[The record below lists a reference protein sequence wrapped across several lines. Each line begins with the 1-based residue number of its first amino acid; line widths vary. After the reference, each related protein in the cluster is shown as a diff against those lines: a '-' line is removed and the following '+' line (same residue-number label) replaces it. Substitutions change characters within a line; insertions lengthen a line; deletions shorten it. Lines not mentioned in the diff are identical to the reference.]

1 MKTQL
6 CESVPKLSHAR
17 CPQLLPKAQ
26 FVSTT
31 FVKIFSAF
39 GKCHLVYDGSETLSD
54 DQLKILGQ
62 SHTVIYV

>member
-1 MKTQL
+1 MKTL
-6 CESVPKLSHAR
+6 CESVHKLSHAR